1 MTDFRDLTDVTDA
14 ALANTS
20 VKQGMGGGAATSVF
34 GYLSSSD
41 LLVILGVVT
50 TVFGFITNL
59 VFQQRR
65 DKRAREEHEL
75 HTALLKAQLENEQKN
90 SG

>member
-14 ALANTS
+14 AFANTS

-59 VFQQRR
+59 IFQQRR
-65 DKRAREEHEL
+65 DKRARAEREL
-75 HTALLKAQLENEQKN
+75 QTALLKAQLENEQKN